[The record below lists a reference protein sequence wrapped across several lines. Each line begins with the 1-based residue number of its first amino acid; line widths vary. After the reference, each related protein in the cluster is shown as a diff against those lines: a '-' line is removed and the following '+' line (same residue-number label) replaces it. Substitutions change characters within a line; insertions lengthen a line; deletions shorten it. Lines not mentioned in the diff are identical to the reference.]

1 MKSMRITLALATG
14 VGIAVV
20 AYLAGRHSAQ
30 PPSYEANAPRI
41 LYYRDPMHPSYH
53 ADKPG
58 TAPDCGMRLEPVYSG
73 NEGLVSSQSAGL
85 SNTFHISPERQRLI
99 GVQVTE
105 ARRQPTTHVLRMP
118 GRVAADETR
127 VYRVTGKV
135 EGWVREIFSPTTGSV
150 VKKGQLLVSVYGRD
164 YRMAQQ
170 SYAFAL
176 NAADRAK
183 EGGGTFDAVEQNRL
197 PVAETLA
204 ILNGMGVDP
213 AQIEEIGRTRQPQLD
228 TRLTAPAGGIILA
241 RNVYPN
247 QKFEAGAELYRI
259 ADISHVW
266 VVADLYSNEAQYV
279 RPGAA
284 IRFSL
289 SAYPQKTFTAR
300 VSDVPPQFD
309 GVSRTL
315 KLRMEVENPGFALR
329 PDMIVDVEAPVTLPA
344 AVTVPADA
352 VIDSGLNR
360 TVFIEHGDGYFEPRE
375 VETGW
380 RYDNRIEI
388 LKGLEGG
395 ERVVSGA
402 TFLVDSESRLQ
413 ASARRTDQAGPI
425 DPSCGMAVDAA
436 HAFKAEYE
444 GKTYYFCSES
454 CRKKWNGSRQ
464 GS

>member
-1 MKSMRITLALATG
+1 MS
-14 VGIAVV
+14 
-20 AYLAGRHSAQ
+20 
-30 PPSYEANAPRI
+30 
-41 LYYRDPMHPSYH
+41 
-53 ADKPG
+53 
-58 TAPDCGMRLEPVYSG
+58 
-73 NEGLVSSQSAGL
+73 
-85 SNTFHISPERQRLI
+85 
-99 GVQVTE
+99 
-105 ARRQPTTHVLRMP
+105 
-118 GRVAADETR
+118 
-127 VYRVTGKV
+127 
-135 EGWVREIFSPTTGSV
+135 
-150 VKKGQLLVSVYGRD
+150 
-164 YRMAQQ
+164 
-170 SYAFAL
+170 
-176 NAADRAK
+176 
-183 EGGGTFDAVEQNRL
+183 
-197 PVAETLA
+197 
-204 ILNGMGVDP
+204 VDP

-241 RNVYPN
+241 RNVYAN

-266 VVADLYSNEAQYV
+266 VVADLYSNEAQYL

-284 IRFSL
+284 VRFSL
-289 SAYPQKTFTAR
+289 AAYPQKTFTAR

-360 TVFIEHGDGYFEPRE
+360 TVFIEHSDGYFEPRE

-388 LKGLEGG
+388 LKGLEAGD
-395 ERVVSGA
+395 RVVSGA

-413 ASARRTDQAGPI
+413 ASARRPDQAGPI

-436 HAFKAEYE
+436 NALKAEYE